1 MAVEG
6 LAAFRNHLTKKVPE
20 ALRDQIK
27 RDLEKWA
34 EELVAMMRR
43 LVPRDQGRLAQSI
56 GWTWGEAP
64 AGSIT
69 IGEVG
74 GRKYGTMRI
83 TVYAGDETTMVTNKR
98 GHKFQNA
105 AIQEFGTKARASSPY
120 FWPSY
125 RSLKKRGK
133 SRVARNM
140 RKVIKSLN

>member
-6 LAAFRNHLTKKVPE
+6 VAALRRKLTKKVPE
-20 ALRDQIK
+20 ALREQIK
-27 RDLEKWA
+27 KDLEKWA
-34 EELVAMMRR
+34 DEVVQMAKGLAPKKEHKLVN
-43 LVPRDQGRLAQSI
+43 SI

-69 IGEVG
+69 IGTFRG
-74 GRKYGTMRI
+74 NQFGTMRVTI
-83 TVYAGDETTMVTNKR
+83 YAGDQTTMVTNKR

-105 AIQEFGTKARASSPY
+105 WLQEVGTRAMQSTPY
-120 FWPSY
+120 FFPAY

-133 SRVARNM
+133 ARLARNT